1 MKHKR
6 ILGYSA
12 IGLTLIA
19 VGVAFI
25 KPVSASGIL
34 FRVRAT
40 NVTAGSIVFDKS
52 NTTKS
57 GTTNTTLCNSR
68 DGGSIVCK
76 TFENDSSKS
85 SGYLGA
91 LKGGSIIKFYN
102 SDGVTEFTFQDLEI
116 IRFDKVSE
124 SNSNFDFTLHAL
136 YDDGTS
142 FNQSYTIT
150 AFSSYKLINFNTYGN
165 VSNIWIEC
173 TSSSGQ
179 VTKLTTITITYNCSS
194 KQQTGATVLNAPTKT
209 TYEEGE
215 LFDPSGMI
223 VAGVYSDESTIAT
236 NVYSYSPTGYLSTSD
251 TEITIYCGG
260 FITTQPII
268 VNALP
273 ELTGLYIDTPPN
285 KTSYYVGDYFN
296 TAGMIVKGTFSD
308 DVDRVINGYTYSP
321 SGELT
326 TSDVS
331 VVISYGGFST
341 FQTISVSENSYAGTY
356 NYVSGSNTY
365 TLVINNDGTGV
376 YTFVN
381 TSYSYNCSM
390 HFTWVVTGDATKTIT
405 FTKDEKSGDS
415 QMSTGSYYDLF
426 TTSGSY
432 NTTNSATINETTI
445 KLYTCSTSFRTST
458 VKNMNKPS

>member
-6 ILGYSA
+6 ILGYGA

-25 KPVSASGIL
+25 KPISSSNL
-34 FRVRAT
+34 FLRARAT
-40 NVTAGSIVFDKS
+40 SVTGGSIVFAGS
-52 NTTKS
+52 SSSRS
-57 GTTNTTLCNSR
+57 GTTNTTICNSR
-68 DGGSIVCK
+68 VGGSIICK
-76 TFENDSSKS
+76 TFDNDSSKS
-85 SGYLGA
+85 SGYIGA
-91 LKGGSIIKFYN
+91 LKNGSIMRFYE
-102 SDGVTEFTFQDLEI
+102 SDGITEFTFQDLEI
-116 IRFDKVSE
+116 IRFDKITE
-124 SNSNFDFTLHAL
+124 ADSNFTFTLHAL
-136 YDDGTS
+136 YDDGTD
-142 FNQSYTIT
+142 FTNSYTIT
-150 AFSSYKLINFNTYGN
+150 AYTSYKQYNFATLGN

-215 LFDPSGMI
+215 LFNPSGMI

-251 TEITIYCGG
+251 TEITINCGG

-273 ELTGLYIDTPPN
+273 ELTGLYIDTPPT
-285 KTSYYVGDYFN
+285 KTSYFVGDYFN

-308 DVDRVINGYTYSP
+308 DVDRVINEYTYSP

-341 FQTISVSENSYAGTY
+341 SQTISVSENSYAGTY
-356 NYVSGSNTY
+356 SYVSGSFTY

-445 KLYTCSTSFRTST
+445 KLYTCSTSLRSST